1 MKKSTKRKKEY
12 QKVLELRSKG
22 TTYEKIV
29 SITGIPYS
37 TVRRVCKNG
46 IPKEAH
52 SRWSFEEN
60 QYLLKMSGQHSENL
74 QYCFA
79 LIAKELGRS
88 VNSVA
93 RHYYLAVRPKV
104 MNLDN
109 CSFML
114 VDNTKIN
121 PQTKRVFE
129 VKSNPI
135 PLKKGMFQKIKMF
148 IKTLINGK

>member
-12 QKVLELRSKG
+12 QKVLKLRNEG
-22 TTYEKIV
+22 TTYEKIA
-29 SITGIPYS
+29 SITGVPYS
-37 TVRRVCKNG
+37 TVRRICKNG
-46 IPKEAH
+46 VPKEAYP
-52 SRWSFEEN
+52 RWSSEEN
-60 QYLLKMSGQHSENL
+60 QYLLKMSGKHSENL

-79 LIAKELGRS
+79 LVAKEIGRS
-88 VNSVA
+88 VVSVA

-121 PQTKRVFE
+121 PQTKRVFK

-135 PLKKGMFQKIKMF
+135 PIRGKFQKIKMF
-148 IKTLINGK
+148 IKNIINGK